1 MAGIYSFKVICVVD
15 PADFYL
21 YIYTYNYLYV
31 TFYTEVEV
39 LKEWDYKKESLESQ
53 IFVHRMDMQYFSKKV
68 QRKKFK
74 DRITGL

>member
-1 MAGIYSFKVICVVD
+1 MVICVVD

-39 LKEWDYKKESLESQ
+39 LQEWVYKKESL
-53 IFVHRMDMQYFSKKV
+53 
-68 QRKKFK
+68 
-74 DRITGL
+74 